1 MNMISNTALARVN
14 EHSASRAILAVF
26 LCSFLGASCQR
37 NQSLSGEQQKGT
49 GESPSGSEAP
59 PTLVASSAR
68 ADNEKSSGFQ
78 GTKWGMSETAFC
90 NAVKSGAVIHGPLPP
105 SGRGRCYVVNRPSPG
120 EVMYSFST
128 TIQGNPV
135 LGGAWFEESVGLYKI
150 DLDFSTIREPGEVT
164 DATVREDAD
173 RLELLAI
180 ARIRD
185 REPIGLDDDLAERDS
200 RGEDERGAGCRAAG
214 RGRSRGRAR
223 GRGRD
228 GRAHAAARA
237 AGAEAT
243 ATSCRERHDREAQ
256 STDPAHPDPPCPHVS
271 FQRVAC
277 RRRNPL
283 PHDGTRRA
291 NFCTASVK
299 TC

>member
-164 DATVREDAD
+164 DEAALEQIRVLKEVLVPKYGEPVERRVKGEDLPADKRRLVGDMFDGKEQLSLRWTVGDTEIYLSKGFIPTVIMFYTST
-173 RLELLAI
+173 RLEKRL
-180 ARIRD
+180 RSK
-185 REPIGLDDDLAERDS
+185 GL
-200 RGEDERGAGCRAAG
+200 
-214 RGRSRGRAR
+214 
-223 GRGRD
+223 
-228 GRAHAAARA
+228 
-237 AGAEAT
+237 
-243 ATSCRERHDREAQ
+243 
-256 STDPAHPDPPCPHVS
+256 
-271 FQRVAC
+271 
-277 RRRNPL
+277 
-283 PHDGTRRA
+283 
-291 NFCTASVK
+291 
-299 TC
+299 